1 MGVRDWDPPV
11 RLLIGHA
18 IIATM
23 NPNWNDLADEFGI
36 LIDE

>member
-1 MGVRDWDPPV
+1 MRPDGIINPS
-11 RLLIGHA
+11 LLIGYV

-36 LIDE
+36 LFDE